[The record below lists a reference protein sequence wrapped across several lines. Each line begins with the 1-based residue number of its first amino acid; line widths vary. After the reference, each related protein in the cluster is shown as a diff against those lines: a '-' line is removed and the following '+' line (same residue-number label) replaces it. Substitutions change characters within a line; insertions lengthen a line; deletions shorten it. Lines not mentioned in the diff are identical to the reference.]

1 MRIKNIITISLI
13 ALTVLMLQGCGRKGA
28 LFMEAPKATPMVK
41 PQVVQPVQPVAIPA
55 QSQPVSAPTLQ
66 TQPETKK

>member
-1 MRIKNIITISLI
+1 MRIQNLIVISFIVLS
-13 ALTVLMLQGCGRKGA
+13 VLMLQGCGRKGA

-41 PQVVQPVQPVAIPA
+41 PQPVQPVAVPA
-55 QSQPVSAPTLQ
+55 QSQPVPAPTLQ